1 MLSYD
6 WNFGRIAPYV
16 DAFWGGLAFTVTLS
30 FATITFATVVGV
42 LWGAGLARSPG
53 LRLITTPVL
62 DVLRSL
68 PPLVLVLF
76 GYYFYV
82 QDVVGFSVPAFWAF
96 VLSLGFNVAAFIADL
111 TRASILNTPSD
122 YVEVAKAMGLSRD
135 QTLRHVIAPIA
146 VRQMIAPLSYI
157 YIDVVKLTSLASVIS
172 VSETVYVAQSIII
185 ETSRSLEVWVIVGAI
200 YVALIL
206 PATLLVRRIE
216 ARLSRS
222 AGLAP

>member
-1 MLSYD
+1 MFSYD
-6 WNFGRIAPYV
+6 WNFGRIAPYA
-16 DAFWGGLAFTVTLS
+16 DAFWGGLGFTIALS
-30 FATITFATVVGV
+30 LATILFATLLGV
-42 LWGAGLARSPG
+42 AWGAGIARSPG
-53 LRLITTPVL
+53 LRLITTPIL

-82 QDVVGFSVPAFWAF
+82 KDVVGVSVPAFWAF
-96 VLSLGFNVAAFIADL
+96 VLSVGFNVAAFIADL
-111 TRASILNTPSD
+111 TRASILNTPTE
-122 YVEVAKAMGLSRD
+122 YVEVAEAIGLSQR
-135 QTLRHVIAPIA
+135 QTLRHVVAPIA
-146 VRQMIAPLSYI
+146 MRQMIAPLSYI
-157 YIDVVKLTSLASVIS
+157 YIDIVKLTSLASVIS
-172 VSETVYVAQSIII
+172 VRETVYVAQSIIV

-222 AGLAP
+222 AGLAR